1 MQKNV
6 TGQFRRIQVPMMS
19 GGGYQTLYTNN
30 TKVKQFGKQGH
41 TSIHLV
47 FQVSYNILVTI
58 LKVLKNF
65 SECEQHL
72 RSAFALKLLPPS
84 GRMMTYEPA
93 SGVWKPSVL

>member
-1 MQKNV
+1 MQNNV
-6 TGQFRRIQVPMMS
+6 TGQFRRIQVPMIS
-19 GGGYQTLYTNN
+19 GGGYKTLYTNN

-47 FQVSYNILVTI
+47 FQVIYNILVTI
-58 LKVLKNF
+58 LKV